1 MIELVLSGAEMDT
14 TFRTLE
20 GALREGCP
28 HMELEDIAIL
38 AGFTPI

>member
-1 MIELVLSGAEMDT
+1 MAT
-14 TFRTLE
+14 TYRTME

-28 HMELEDIAIL
+28 YMELEDIAIL